1 MSDAVARF
9 GARRTQAAGIA
20 TAWLVLVTAAYG
32 AQSAEAGQTVR
43 VTVAQ
48 ANVRADAN
56 ANAPVLTTVKSGARL
71 EVRGVEGDWYK
82 VAMFVGAVRF
92 EAYVSRRV
100 VALEKTATA
109 DPAAPAAAPVDPPAA
124 AKFGMSATFESNYA
138 SDPLVPSVAKVMQL
152 AARADTVRA
161 AATAMPLGAGGPLPS
176 SPTALVTYVWV
187 VDGGADTREIAERR
201 PTMVVKYDAA
211 PGISPDDFRPAIVRL
226 AGTPAGTRVMSA
238 IRARVDQS
246 KRTVLDWDVAR
257 ELKQEVVK
265 ATVELADRGIASV
278 RPDTDLEP
286 GSYAVVMRPAGNKK
300 FSGASVLSPNKDGR
314 VFGICWVFSVK
325 VTSSAPERS

>member
-1 MSDAVARF
+1 MFVVLGLCLVLNAEAR
-9 GARRTQAAGIA
+9 ASQAA
-20 TAWLVLVTAAYG
+20 
-32 AQSAEAGQTVR
+32 QPGQTVR

-92 EAYVSRRV
+92 EAYVSKRV
-100 VALEKTATA
+100 VSIEKTSTGDNAT
-109 DPAAPAAAPVDPPAA
+109 PTSAPVDPPVV

-138 SDPLVPSVAKVMQL
+138 SEPLVPTVAKVVQI
-152 AARADTVRA
+152 AARADNVRA
-161 AATAMPLGAGGPLPS
+161 AATAMPLGAGAPLPA
-176 SPTALVTYVWV
+176 SPAALVTYVWV
-187 VDGGADTREIAERR
+187 LDGAANERVITERR
-201 PTMVVKYDAA
+201 PALVVKYDAA

-226 AGTPAGTRVMSA
+226 VGTPAGTRVMSA
-238 IRARVDQS
+238 MRARVDQS
-246 KRTVLDWDVAR
+246 KRSVLDWDVAKD
-257 ELKQEVVK
+257 LKQEVVK
-265 ATVELADRGIASV
+265 SMVELADRGIASV

-300 FSGASVLSPNKDGR
+300 FSGASVLSPTKDGR

-325 VTSSAPERS
+325 VTSSVSERS

>member
-1 MSDAVARF
+1 LFVVIGLCLALNAAAPAAQVA
-9 GARRTQAAGIA
+9 Q
-20 TAWLVLVTAAYG
+20 V
-32 AQSAEAGQTVR
+32 GQTVR

-92 EAYVSRRV
+92 EAYVSKRV
-100 VALEKTATA
+100 VALEKTAA
-109 DPAAPAAAPVDPPAA
+109 GGAGAASAAATAEPPVV

-138 SDPLVPSVAKVMQL
+138 SEPLAPTVAKVVPL
-152 AARADTVRA
+152 AARADSARA
-161 AATAMPLGAGGPLPS
+161 AATAMPLGAGAPLPA
-176 SPTALVTYVWV
+176 SPTAVITYVWA
-187 VDGGADTREIAERR
+187 VDGASTDRVITERR
-201 PTMVVKYDAA
+201 PTLVVKYDAA
-211 PGISPDDFRPAIVRL
+211 PGISPDDFTPAIVRL
-226 AGTPAGTRVMSA
+226 VGTPAGTRVMSA
-238 IRARVDQS
+238 MRARVDQS
-246 KRTVLDWDVAR
+246 KRSVLDWDVAR

-314 VFGICWVFSVK
+314 AFGICWVFSVK
-325 VTSSAPERS
+325 VTSSVSEKRS